1 MKPLLILSKILLVGI
16 FWSIFFIEGIRVI
29 MITNWHFDIFRP
41 THWQHVLD
49 LWRSGWVID
58 EPKEWAFILIIFTAV
73 PVWLTVFAAL
83 SIVHWNKV
91 FGFLSVIPVKIFN
104 LLFEKQVKK
113 IANTAS
119 VKVVKK
125 KKSYKEI
132 RPKSI
137 RPPLED
143 SAFAPKSVFDTDRQ
157 AMLSGIP
164 APKKSPITATPTSA
178 PEEPKEFTHS
188 LFEFD
193 DDNTIDFD
201 LFAEASTKEPAK
213 TPEKE
218 SKPQPSPKA
227 NNQPPASKKS
237 RSDNTFPNNKP
248 KRNNVN
254 SSFEII
260 KQKGYEVITGATI
273 QNTFIDFIGIS
284 QNQICLCLNDKEP
297 GDWLADEERFNDEE
311 PLWFSES
318 SHRISPVRK
327 IDLARLTLGEKLKDA
342 DMSFEIT
349 PFVIIQIGNIINTED
364 MLDIWQEMKV
374 NVTRI
379 DRGTPKELPLFAK
392 TLEEAEAPV
401 EKSAVDKIKKIL
413 RSIA

>member
-29 MITNWHFDIFRP
+29 MITNWHFDIFRA
-41 THWQHVLD
+41 THWQHLIN
-49 LWRSGWVID
+49 LWQSGWVID
-58 EPKEWAFILIIFTAV
+58 EPKEWAFILIIFTAI

-83 SIVHWNKV
+83 SIIHWQK
-91 FGFLSVIPVKIFN
+91 FFSILSLIPLKIFN

-132 RPKSI
+132 RPKSV

-143 SAFAPKSVFDTDRQ
+143 SAFTPKSVFDTDRQ
-157 AMLSGIP
+157 AVLSGIP
-164 APKKSPITATPTSA
+164 TPKKSSTSMPSQSSA
-178 PEEPKEFTHS
+178 PQAPKEFTHS
-188 LFEFD
+188 LFDFD
-193 DDNTIDFD
+193 DDNAIDFD
-201 LFAEASTKEPAK
+201 LFAEPTAPEPEKITTQETKPQAPAK
-213 TPEKE
+213 NN
-218 SKPQPSPKA
+218 
-227 NNQPPASKKS
+227 NNQQPNKKN
-237 RSDNTFPNNKP
+237 RPDNNSKP

-284 QNQICLCLNDKEP
+284 QNKICLCLNDKEP

-327 IDLARLTLGEKLKDA
+327 VDLARLSLEEKLKEA
-342 DMSFEIT
+342 EMSFEIT
-349 PFVIIQIGNIINTED
+349 PYVIIQIGNIINTED
-364 MLDIWQEMKV
+364 MLDIWKDMRV

-392 TLEEAEAPV
+392 TLEDAEAPADKTVV
-401 EKSAVDKIKKIL
+401 EKIKKIL

>member
-1 MKPLLILSKILLVGI
+1 MVGI

-41 THWQHVLD
+41 NHWQHLLN
-49 LWRSGWVID
+49 LWQSGWVID
-58 EPKEWAFILIIFTAV
+58 EPKEWAFILIIFTAI

-83 SIVHWNKV
+83 SIVHWKKFFAV
-91 FGFLSVIPVKIFN
+91 LSLIPIKLFN

-113 IANTAS
+113 ITNTAS

-132 RPKSI
+132 RPKSV

-143 SAFAPKSVFDTDRQ
+143 SSFSQKSVFDADRH

-164 APKKSPITATPTSA
+164 APKKAPASNPIQPSK
-178 PEEPKEFTHS
+178 PEAPKEFTHS

-193 DDNTIDFD
+193 DDNAIDFD
-201 LFAEASTKEPAK
+201 LFAEPTTPE
-213 TPEKE
+213 PEKE
-218 SKPQPSPKA
+218 TAKEPKPQTPTKNN
-227 NNQPPASKKS
+227 NNQQQNKKN
-237 RSDNTFPNNKP
+237 RPDNNNNKP

-273 QNTFIDFIGIS
+273 QNTFIDFIGIA

-327 IDLARLTLGEKLKDA
+327 VDLARISLEEKLKEA
-342 DMSFEIT
+342 EMSFEIT
-349 PFVIIQIGNIINTED
+349 PYVIIQIGNIINTED
-364 MLDIWQEMKV
+364 MLDIWKDMNV

-392 TLEEAEAPV
+392 TLEDAEAPV
-401 EKSAVDKIKKIL
+401 DKAVVEKIKKIL